1 MHDTNTSPSIIS
13 FNYNSNSYLTPFCKR
28 TTFYIYIYIYIYD
41 HIHDH
46 ILQKDSENFEEVVKV
61 RQMIV
66 TKSRKE
72 KQKSTLAY
80 TVWLSLWLGCG
91 SNDCSFKTRSLI
103 SSFVKFLDLR
113 LDMTEAR
120 LVLVFS
126 WTPL

>member
-1 MHDTNTSPSIIS
+1 MTQILHLLSYHLIIIQIVI
-13 FNYNSNSYLTPFCKR
+13 LHPFVR
-28 TTFYIYIYIYIYD
+28 ERPYIYIYIYIYD

-80 TVWLSLWLGCG
+80 TVWLSL
-91 SNDCSFKTRSLI
+91 
-103 SSFVKFLDLR
+103 
-113 LDMTEAR
+113 
-120 LVLVFS
+120 
-126 WTPL
+126 

>member
-1 MHDTNTSPSIIS
+1 MTQILHLLSYHLIII
-13 FNYNSNSYLTPFCKR
+13 LIVILHPFVRER
-28 TTFYIYIYIYIYD
+28 TLYIYIYD

-80 TVWLSLWLGCG
+80 TVWLSL
-91 SNDCSFKTRSLI
+91 
-103 SSFVKFLDLR
+103 
-113 LDMTEAR
+113 
-120 LVLVFS
+120 
-126 WTPL
+126 